1 MATAGDT
8 TGDTNGVDC
17 CDGTDEE
24 EWDAFVESRMPLPA
38 ATNIVPPGMT
48 AGGLARR
55 RASLAPQPVLPE
67 IDHKIKQK
75 ALTVSGEMDAQ
86 TTLDDC
92 GGAFMAAVEE
102 DV

>member
-1 MATAGDT
+1 MGKS
-8 TGDTNGVDC
+8 V
-17 CDGTDEE
+17 
-24 EWDAFVESRMPLPA
+24 VVRV
-38 ATNIVPPGMT
+38 VP
-48 AGGLARR
+48 GGGRILK

-92 GGAFMAAVEE
+92 GGGVHGRGGRRCVATEPSG
-102 DV
+102 DNKLNRR